1 MSSLSSAEVSE
12 EPKIHPAGL
21 AASLPTGGKVVP
33 LSSASAISDSVAAVL
48 KSNMWVLPS
57 FVARDSLRRESFSYG
72 EPKAFSNFSVELWL
86 LLPFCLS
93 YPLGFP
99 GLACIAVSCR
109 DRTLPAALL
118 HGTVCSDSA
127 LEISRSWSLPLLGA
141 YVLEDVES

>member
-1 MSSLSSAEVSE
+1 MSSLSSEGVSE
-12 EPKIHPAGL
+12 EPRIHPAGL

-33 LSSASAISDSVAAVL
+33 LSSASAISDSIAAVL

-72 EPKAFSNFSVELWL
+72 EPKAFSNFSVV

-127 LEISRSWSLPLLGA
+127 LEISRS
-141 YVLEDVES
+141 